1 MGDDTNNQFQSG
13 TKPNG
18 VDIPE
23 MLRRLDKLYDEEE
36 QIKAEAIKHQEAF
49 RKLQILYE
57 QKREEIDLMQNM
69 IMHMSNKKRRQSE
82 FEGKRF

>member
-1 MGDDTNNQFQSG
+1 MADAGSDEFQFRKHNNS
-13 TKPNG
+13 

-23 MLRRLDKLYDEEE
+23 MMRRLDKLFDDEEK
-36 QIKAEAIKHQEAF
+36 IIAEAKKHQEAF
-49 RKLQILYE
+49 RKLQIMYE

-82 FEGKRF
+82 WDKKF